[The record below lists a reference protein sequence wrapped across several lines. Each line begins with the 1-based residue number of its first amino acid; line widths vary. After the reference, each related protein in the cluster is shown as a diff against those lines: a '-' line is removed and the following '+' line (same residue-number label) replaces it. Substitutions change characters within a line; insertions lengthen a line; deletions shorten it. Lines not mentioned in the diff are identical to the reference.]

1 MYRLNGI
8 YLSFTAEQRMLVFY
22 VYQDQRLMLITFK
35 SSASAPVQ
43 MFGHIAFQLLELM
56 GRQPKAPGAFYAED
70 VPAALAQLQ
79 LELSLQPAEPIPA
92 SADLQGD
99 NPATIPLR
107 NRALPLIQ
115 LMQAAVK
122 EKKGVSWE

>member
-1 MYRLNGI
+1 
-8 YLSFTAEQRMLVFY
+8 
-22 VYQDQRLMLITFK
+22 MLITFK
-35 SSASAPVQ
+35 SAASAPVQ
-43 MFGHIAFQLLELM
+43 MFGHVALQLLELM
-56 GRQPKAPGAFYAED
+56 GRQPKTPGAFYAED

-79 LELSLQPAEPIPA
+79 QGLALQSTEQIPA
-92 SADLQGD
+92 SAELQGE
-99 NPATIPLR
+99 NPPTIPLR